1 MARFSPV
8 TGLIVFLVVLV
19 FLLIIDLHSKSSTA
33 RSLKDRFS
41 FSETSNNPS
50 SLAKEFINSLDN
62 PIVVYNRV
70 PKTAST
76 AFTHLLY
83 DLTQENSIYVIHVNT
98 TVPKQNAAIMSLQD
112 KMLLRQNITT
122 WGLTPAFYHGHFAFF
137 DVPNVF
143 WINLIRNPFDRLVSN
158 YYFLRYGDNFRK
170 GLLRSKNGDTTT
182 FNECVEKESSK
193 DCSIQ
198 KMWIQIPYFC
208 GQVAACWEPGSQW
221 ALDRAKQNVLEHYF
235 LVGTTENLS
244 QFVEVLENEI
254 PAIFEGSYE
263 KFQKQDPIRK
273 TIHKDEI
280 TEETKAK
287 LSNTRIWR
295 MEFDFYN
302 FIVKNFNLIYTRSI
316 TDGKL
321 TKKNFFYEKIY
332 GPSGNIVK

>member
-332 GPSGNIVK
+332 GPSGKIVK